1 MRLFVANIL
10 WSVDDS
16 GLFSLFS
23 DMGFDVSMAK
33 LARDGRVTRLRIRRY
48 RRPGRGDQC
57 DSAVERIQ
65 FSRPLDRSG
74 SGEAARARTVTNREN
89 PGVITYR
96 IVSENAAE
104 ADSVPNLMTNLTTHK
119 RDEQIRRMVR
129 RFQHLAPNLADR
141 KYTPALRSY
150 CMITL
155 LIERGF
161 SELKSKPLISPETGE
176 IRNSVDVIRRL
187 ADTQRVLARELG
199 LTPAAAPL
207 LAKSVTMLDIEALRN
222 EGE

>member
-1 MRLFVANIL
+1 MGASRGFGFVDI
-10 WSVDDS
+10 DDPEEATS
-16 GLFSLFS
+16 AIRQLN
-23 DMGFDVSMAK
+23 GFNFH
-33 LARDGRVTRLRIRRY
+33 GRF
-48 RRPGRGDQC
+48 DN
-57 DSAVERIQ
+57 
-65 FSRPLDRSG
+65 RSG

-222 EGE
+222 KGE